1 MCIIVENESIDK
13 LYHHFIRLDKDGN
26 GHIDK
31 NEFLALPAVAQNPLA
46 TRLLQLLDADKGG
59 TIDFNEFV
67 SGMSIFSKKTSK
79 IKKLRCT
86 SSAELVQ
93 VLSF

>member
-1 MCIIVENESIDK
+1 LILVENEAIDR

-31 NEFLALPAVAQNPLA
+31 DEFLSLPAVAENPLA
-46 TRLLQLLDADKGG
+46 VRFLHLLDVDKGG
-59 TIDFNEFV
+59 SIDFNEFV
-67 SGMSIFSKKTSK
+67 AGMSIFSKKTSQ

-86 SSAELVQ
+86 IVFRMA
-93 VLSF
+93 SFF